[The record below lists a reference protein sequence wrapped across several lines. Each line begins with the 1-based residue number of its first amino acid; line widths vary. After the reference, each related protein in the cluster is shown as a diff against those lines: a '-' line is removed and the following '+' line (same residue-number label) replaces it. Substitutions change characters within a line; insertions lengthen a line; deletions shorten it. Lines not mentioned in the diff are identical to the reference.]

1 MALFKRKNK
10 KQTTMLDDVYTI
22 RFELED
28 EFAPEN
34 NDLVKEK
41 LDLVSNSQRA
51 NGEPAL
57 ADTLPFATFK
67 SAEDFFSELR
77 SVAASSGEAIKFKYL
92 AIWEYNHNQKVKPG
106 KPGLPDGNPHEWI
119 VLADYELGYDYQ
131 NFTKALFEDI
141 FNNPENTSEDY
152 ESKVNYCKTLGE
164 AYMESCGVGQNE
176 VATLPDADE
185 ASRGEV
191 TLAVPSFE
199 GAIDADNL
207 VEPVDDF
214 VDQPGNAP
222 DPSSSIVYDPA
233 SASFSQVNQVNVPM
247 PEPEPVSAQPA
258 STPQPEPAKVP
269 HPQPQ
274 APGESRPKRAEKRSV
289 IDEVN
294 AETLEAR
301 TKAHIEAPQF
311 QVEELDLVEPGQ
323 HGYVEYRLNQK
334 KKSYNR
340 ALQLAAQK
348 VSEENEKQIIAN
360 REKYRVE
367 IQNVLSDYF
376 KRHEDDSRKL
386 FSQIEEEFSGR
397 KIKAIEVEEEK
408 INEDEVAEKADAK
421 RAYEKK
427 VSQIEADAEA
437 NRYQVRNR
445 LETEYQKQAQ
455 KRFQE
460 EGANLDQANG
470 KNAVKLEHEL
480 DRKYETKARIDANEL
495 RASGAQA
502 LKEAYETFE
511 KTLDELRTNVTNEHM
526 NAKQTQIAQDRA
538 EAEKVRMQ
546 APYQEVREQEKTI
559 SDLKSTLAGAEA
571 NRDAFKQQSVD
582 LQQRLNR
589 KNKDLEALEHE
600 LEALKSKQASEQI
613 QAKNT
618 ESNDNLNNYLNLL
631 MAENLLQRGIGYG
644 GQPQVSQVE
653 QEAEANKQQLEQL
666 SKQYQDQVKAISKG
680 SRRLGIGFGVILLA
694 VVGGFS
700 GMMYHQ
706 NQVNQQQV
714 EQIQKQMEVKVAAA
728 KQVSTPS
735 ASEVLQKATE
745 ALHANNLTELEKYPS
760 EKYYALDKAI
770 IQNNASAANATVQA
784 LGNDLAMGD
793 RYRASQAESLLKTA
807 NNQDLANKVAD
818 ANK

>member
-28 EFAPEN
+28 EFTPEN

-41 LDLVSNSQRA
+41 LDLVPNSQRA

-77 SVAASSGEAIKFKYL
+77 SVAASSGEAIEFKYL
-92 AIWEYNHNQKVKPG
+92 AIWEYNHNQRVKPG
-106 KPGLPDGNPHEWI
+106 KPGSPDGNPHEWI

-131 NFTKALFEDI
+131 NFTKVLFEDI
-141 FNNPENTSEDY
+141 FNNPENASEDY

-199 GAIDADNL
+199 GAIDADDL

-214 VDQPGNAP
+214 VDQPGNTP
-222 DPSSSIVYDPA
+222 DSSSVVYDPA

-269 HPQPQ
+269 YPQPKV
-274 APGESRPKRAEKRSV
+274 PGEPRPKRAEKRSV

-294 AETLEAR
+294 DETLEAR

-311 QVEELDLVEPGQ
+311 QVEELDPVEPGQ

-367 IQNVLSDYF
+367 IQNALNDYL
-376 KRHEDDSRKL
+376 KKHGDDAKNL
-386 FSQIEEEFSGR
+386 FSQIEDDFSAQ
-397 KIKAIEVEEEK
+397 KLKAIASEEEK
-408 INEDEVAEKADAK
+408 INESELTEKADAK
-421 RAYEKK
+421 RAYEKQ

-437 NRYQVRNR
+437 NRHQVRNR
-445 LETEYQKQAQ
+445 LDTEYRKKAEDRY
-455 KRFQE
+455 KE
-460 EGANLDQANG
+460 EGTKLDQTNAD
-470 KNAVKLEHEL
+470 NAVKLEHEL

-495 RASGAQA
+495 RSAGAQV

-526 NAKQTQIAQDRA
+526 NAKQTQIAQDRT

-613 QAKNT
+613 QAKNM

-631 MAENLLQRGIGYG
+631 MAENLSQRGIGHG
-644 GQPQVSQVE
+644 GQPQASQLE
-653 QEAEANKQQLEQL
+653 QEAQANKQQLEQL

-728 KQVSTPS
+728 KQVPTPS

-770 IQNNASAANATVQA
+770 IQNNASAANAAVQA
-784 LGNDLAMGD
+784 MGNDLAMGD
-793 RYRASQAESLLKTA
+793 RYRASQAESLLKTV